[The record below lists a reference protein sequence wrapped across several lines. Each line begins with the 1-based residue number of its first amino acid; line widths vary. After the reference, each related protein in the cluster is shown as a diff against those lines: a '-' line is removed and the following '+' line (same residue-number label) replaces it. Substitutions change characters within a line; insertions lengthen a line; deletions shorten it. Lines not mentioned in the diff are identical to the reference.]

1 LKRTASFGWAG
12 TGRGFTRGTPWRSCF
27 FGERCSERR
36 ILLKRHIYLS
46 MKTLEEAKEIFFSRF
61 GADLR
66 TGEEEIPVEESLG
79 RITAK
84 PVFARIST
92 PTYHSAAMD
101 GVAVKAEETYGTTE
115 RSPKILKV
123 GEHALWINTG
133 QGVPPGFN
141 AVIMVEKIHQMDER
155 RLEIRAPAYP
165 WQNIRKVGEDIVAT
179 QLLLPQNHRIRAYD
193 LGAMI
198 SAGVFRV
205 DTWRRPRVAIIPTGS
220 ELIHHRDLRD
230 PSQLERNRIIE
241 SNSLI
246 LAGLVREC
254 DAVPRVYDIVP
265 DLEEDIRKAL
275 ERALDSEVHM
285 VLINAGSSA
294 GSKDYTA
301 HIIEALGEVLVHGV
315 AMMPGKPTI
324 LGCVKGKPVIGN
336 PGYTVSAALSFQQFV
351 RPLLY
356 SLQGSK
362 PPEMKTVKVQPS
374 RDLPSKLG
382 IEEFLRVNIG
392 KVGDKTVA
400 TPLPRSAGSITTLT
414 RAEGI
419 IRIPA
424 LSEGVR
430 QGEEVEAELLVS
442 EREIM
447 STVVVIGSHDNT
459 IDILADEIRRR
470 GHDIRISSGNVGSL
484 GGLTALR
491 KGTCHVAGSH
501 LLDTETGEY
510 NISYI
515 KRYLKGIKVS
525 VFHLVLRDQGLI
537 VAKGNPKNIKGV
549 QALIRE
555 DVAFVNRQA
564 GSGTRVL
571 FDYKLKQSGIPSEG
585 IRGYDHE
592 EFTHMAVAVDVL
604 SGAADCGVGIY
615 AAAKAL
621 NLDFI
626 PMEQEQY
633 DLIFPTFVLEQ
644 PAIQRVLETIRSQE
658 FKNRVAALG
667 GYDPARSG
675 ELWQEMG

>member
-1 LKRTASFGWAG
+1 LKR
-12 TGRGFTRGTPWRSCF
+12 RVY
-27 FGERCSERR
+27 
-36 ILLKRHIYLS
+36 LK

-61 GADLR
+61 GMDLR
-66 TGEEEIPVEESLG
+66 TGAEEIPTRDSLG

-84 PVFARIST
+84 PVFANIST

-101 GVAVKAEETYGTTE
+101 GIAVKAEETYGTTE
-115 RSPKILKV
+115 RNPTILV
-123 GEHALWINTG
+123 IGEDALWINTG
-133 QGVPPGFN
+133 QGIPPGFN
-141 AVIMVEKIHQMDER
+141 AVIMVEKIHQVDES
-155 RLEIRAPAYP
+155 RLEIRSPAYP

-179 QLLLPQNHRIRAYD
+179 QLLLPQNHRIRSYD

-198 SAGVFRV
+198 SAGVFSIEA
-205 DTWRRPRVAIIPTGS
+205 WRRPHVTIIPTGS
-220 ELIHHRDLRD
+220 ELIDHRELRD
-230 PSQLERNRIIE
+230 PSELDTNRIIE

-254 DAVPRVYDIVP
+254 GAVPRAYDIVP
-265 DLEEDIRKAL
+265 DLEEEIRAAL
-275 ERALDSEVHM
+275 EHALDSDAHM

-301 HIIEALGEVLVHGV
+301 HIIEEMGEVLVHGV

-324 LGCVKGKPVIGN
+324 LGCVRGKPVVGN
-336 PGYTVSAALSFQQFV
+336 PGYTVSATLSFQQFV

-356 SLQGSK
+356 SLQGGR
-362 PPEMKTVKVQPS
+362 PPETKTIKVEPS

-392 KVGDKTVA
+392 RVGDKTVA
-400 TPLPRSAGSITTLT
+400 TPLPRAAGSITTLT

-419 IRIPA
+419 LRIPA

-430 QGEEVEAELLVS
+430 QGEAVEAELLVS
-442 EREIM
+442 ESEIM
-447 STVVVIGSHDNT
+447 NTVVVIGSHDNT

-470 GHDIRISSGNVGSL
+470 GHNIRVSSGNVGSL

-510 NISYI
+510 NIPYI
-515 KRYLKGIKVS
+515 NRYLKGLKVS
-525 VFHLVLRDQGLI
+525 VFHLVLREQGFI
-537 VAKGNPKNIKGV
+537 VAKGNPKKIEGIED
-549 QALIRE
+549 LTRE
-555 DVAFVNRQA
+555 GITFVNRQA

-571 FDYKLKQSGIPSEG
+571 FDYKLKQSGITAEA
-585 IRGYDHE
+585 IRGYDNE

-626 PMEQEQY
+626 PLEQEQY
-633 DLIFPTFVLEQ
+633 DLIFPSFVLEQ
-644 PAIQRVLETIRSQE
+644 RPIQSVLETIRSQA
-658 FKNRVAALG
+658 FKDRVVALG

-675 ELWQEMG
+675 ELWQEIG